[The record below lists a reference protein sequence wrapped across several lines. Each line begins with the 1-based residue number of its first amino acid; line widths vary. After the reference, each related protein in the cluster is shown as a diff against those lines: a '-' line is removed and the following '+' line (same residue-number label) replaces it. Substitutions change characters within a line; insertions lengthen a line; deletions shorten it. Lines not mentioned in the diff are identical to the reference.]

1 MIQKQATAFSNVLH
15 SISESILGLLNVLT
29 CALILALLPLNS
41 YAQFIKI
48 DIDIPAKTGVSDM
61 EASEQNWQSNFNQN
75 QQELEG
81 TYALT
86 ISSAEN
92 LMVVATLKHSE
103 FLINSSGS
111 AVKLTAVLAYRNDGK
126 NKPPK
131 ANASD
136 SAEFPMSNSG
146 LLIDDMKDSPQV
158 LSAYLVVYTTIERP
172 KSNGT
177 TYFGDML
184 LTIEYN

>member
-1 MIQKQATAFSNVLH
+1 MNQKQTATYCNALH
-15 SISESILGLLNVLT
+15 SNSETKLNWVNIVT
-29 CALILALLPLNS
+29 CALFFVLLPFTAN
-41 YAQFIKI
+41 AQFIKI

-61 EASEQNWQSNFNQN
+61 ESSEQNWQSNLSQN
-75 QQELEG
+75 LQEMDG

-92 LMVVATLKHSE
+92 LQVIATLKHSE
-103 FLINSSGS
+103 YLINAAGSG
-111 AVKLTAVLAYRNDGK
+111 VKLTAVLAYRNDGK

-136 SAEFPMSNSG
+136 RAEFPMSNSG
-146 LLIDDMKDSPQV
+146 LLIDNMKDSPQV
-158 LSAYLVVYTTIERP
+158 LNAYIVVYTTIERP
-172 KSNGT
+172 KISGT
-177 TYFGDML
+177 TYTGDIL